1 VSPRPIRSSD
11 RDLAAPSRGR
21 LRDGERGTLV
31 DKRGEPLAR
40 SSITLR
46 ACGPLRGWLSR
57 TTSSAHW
64 SGCSTACGLLGRTA
78 SSTSTPRSSGRVR
91 SATQEAEATARS
103 SPLDSKRVYRR
114 AWGLTGRAA
123 SAEGRLLQRASGI
136 ELIIGLANGGRARES
151 ASQCTSVPSVCRHRP
166 TGPRRKRPR
175 SRHSL
180 RLPARRGKSESHC
193 HLAFS
198 KNTISL

>member
-91 SATQEAEATARS
+91 SATQEAEATARA

-123 SAEGRLLQRASGI
+123 SAEGRLLQRASGTSSS
-136 ELIIGLANGGRARES
+136 S
-151 ASQCTSVPSVCRHRP
+151 ASPTAAARGNLRRNAHRCQVFADTGRRALAENGLDHFTRFGFRLVAGKASP
-166 TGPRRKRPR
+166 TV
-175 SRHSL
+175 
-180 RLPARRGKSESHC
+180 
-193 HLAFS
+193 
-198 KNTISL
+198 T